1 MCSREKTEAD
11 YDREE
16 LEMLELSKKVIKQH
30 IKARFLR
37 DLEMQNASL
46 RLPHK
51 DGYFLPQPEIL
62 SHKPCSDL
70 ESIQHTREFP
80 CRPTRIKYQEFHC
93 YGRDLT
99 LSSLK
104 LGRPAMENKRFR
116 QDSFV
121 GSWCVRKLKF
131 NYEGFSGKYF
141 DVLPIILFTYHK
153 NNEEIVI
160 SLEGIAG
167 TRCAQV
173 RKHLRIRF
181 IDDLHGYEV
190 FVFLKNVVVLSQ
202 RVLAIATLVPKKNNR
217 SLRLMEICRESLRQK
232 KFPGLLKTIHFSN
245 VENKVLIEMIR
256 SGAEGTS
263 HYLLTYDMGSNT
275 FDEPSLF
282 LKNDSRVLTRIHYV
296 THCEY
301 PQGLVICFMRYFNM
315 VKLLTKFDEDGQFQV
330 VKSVNFD
337 FGLDYPDY
345 PLPAYK
351 CVINRNNQILMFFS
365 DHKKIMVY
373 DLFDQSNNTLIYEV
387 EPKIKEDMDDR
398 GTKALNL
405 KLCVSITG
413 EEIFVY
419 NENRINAYLYRSAV
433 KSLVSLCVT
442 FIETRFSQQDFTEMN
457 MPGGLR
463 LLFKESWSI

>member
-1 MCSREKTEAD
+1 MCSRKTEAD
-11 YDREE
+11 YEREE

-30 IKARFLR
+30 IKAKFLR
-37 DLEMQNASL
+37 LLEMQDASL

-51 DGYFLPQPEIL
+51 DAFFLPQSEIL

-70 ESIQHTREFP
+70 KSIQHTRKFTS
-80 CRPTRIKYQEFHC
+80 RPTRMKYQEFHC

-104 LGRPAMENKRFR
+104 LGRPSMENKKFR
-116 QDSFV
+116 QDSVV

-131 NYEGFSGKYF
+131 NYKGFSGKYF
-141 DVLPIILFTYHK
+141 DVLPIIVFTYHR
-153 NNEEIVI
+153 NDEDIII

-167 TRCAQV
+167 TTCAQV
-173 RKHLRIRF
+173 RKHLRVRF

-202 RVLAIATLVPKKNNR
+202 RALVIATLVPKKNNR
-217 SLRLMEICRESLRQK
+217 SFRLMEICRESLRQK

-256 SGAEGTS
+256 SGAEDTS
-263 HYLLTYDMGSNT
+263 HYLLSYDIETNS
-275 FDEPSLF
+275 FDEPALF
-282 LKNDSRVLTRIHYV
+282 FKSDSRVVTRIHYV

-301 PQGLVICFMRYFNM
+301 PHGLVICFMRYFNL
-315 VKLLTKFDEDGQFQV
+315 VKLLTKFEEDGQFQF
-330 VKSVNFD
+330 VKNVNFD

-345 PLPAYK
+345 PPPIYK
-351 CVINRNNQILMFFS
+351 CAINRNNQILMFFA

-373 DLFDQSNNTLIYEV
+373 DLFDQSNKTLIYEV
-387 EPKIKEDMDDR
+387 EPKIKEDIDDR

-405 KLCVSITG
+405 KVCVSVTG

-419 NENRINAYLYRSAV
+419 NDNTINAYLYRSAV

-442 FIETRFSQQDFTEMN
+442 FIEVRFSQQDLFEMK

-463 LLFKESWSI
+463 LLFKES